1 MAHWDK
7 LQREYITTGIS
18 YRALAEKYG
27 VSFSTLRDRAKRE
40 KWPELRESQRN
51 KTVTNT
57 VQKTAE
63 RLADVEAEVAAIRQR
78 MYLKLMQEVER
89 LTDELITSGEMN
101 STELRKLVQC
111 FRDLDDVECESIGN
125 EEQHNSLIDA
135 IRARIRRI
143 N

>member
-1 MAHWDK
+1 MANWDK

-27 VSFSTLRDRAKRE
+27 VSFSTLRDRAQRE

-111 FRDLDDVECESIGN
+111 FRDLDDVEVESIGD
-125 EEQHNSLIDA
+125 EEQHNSLIDS